1 MPVLRLAEMTWEEV
15 RDLNRE
21 RTVAILPTGA
31 TEAHGPHLP
40 LSTDVLIAAAMAEAG
55 AERLVRRGLDALILP
70 GLAYTHAGFAA
81 GFPGTISVRAET
93 VAALVV
99 DVATSLHRHGIA
111 TLALANAH
119 LDPDHLAAL
128 RAAGEA
134 VRDRGLMTIVFPD
147 LTKRPWGGRLGEEF
161 RSGAAH
167 AGQYEGSILMA
178 SVPELVREDIQQ
190 ELEPNPASLSAAIGE
205 GKRTFQ
211 EAGGVRAYFGY
222 PAQAT
227 AAEGDATISILGEI
241 LEEAVLEA
249 IGWSEEADA

>member
-1 MPVLRLAEMTWEEV
+1 MTWEEV
-15 RDLNRE
+15 RDLDGE
-21 RTVAILPTGA
+21 RTIAILPTGA

-40 LSTDVLIAAAMAEAG
+40 LATDVLIADAMAEAG
-55 AERLVRRGLDALILP
+55 AERLAGRGLDALILP
-70 GLAYTHAGFAA
+70 ALAYTHAGFAA
-81 GFPGTISVRAET
+81 EFPGTISIRAET
-93 VAALVV
+93 VAALMV
-99 DVATSLHRHGIA
+99 DIATSLHRHGMA

-134 VRDRGLMTIVFPD
+134 VTDRGLMSIVFPD
-147 LTKRPWGGRLGEEF
+147 LTRRPWGGRLTEEF

-178 SVPELVREDIQQ
+178 CAPESVREDIQR
-190 ELEPNPASLSAAIGE
+190 ELEPNPASLSAAIRE
-205 GKRTFQ
+205 GKRTFP
-211 EAGGVRAYFGY
+211 EAGGGRAYFGY

-227 AAEGDATISILGEI
+227 AAEGLETITILGEI

-249 IGWSEEADA
+249 IGWSEESEA